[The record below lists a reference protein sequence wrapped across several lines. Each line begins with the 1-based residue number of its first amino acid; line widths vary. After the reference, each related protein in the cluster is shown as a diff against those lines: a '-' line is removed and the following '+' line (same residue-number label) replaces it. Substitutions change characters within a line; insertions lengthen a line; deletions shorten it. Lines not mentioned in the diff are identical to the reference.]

1 MNKINKFKTRET
13 WQLKLNYDRLKN
25 LKFKET
31 AMQESKLI
39 IMTQLISKNKS
50 KVFMQMNLISMIA
63 TTALRT

>member
-1 MNKINKFKTRET
+1 MNKINKFKIKEI
-13 WQLKLNYDRLKN
+13 WLLKLNYDRLKN

-50 KVFMQMNLISMIA
+50 KVFMQMNFISMIA
-63 TTALRT
+63 TTALKI